1 MLVADIDLDVNR
13 NWHRFLAV
21 DSYMNSTIFAAG
33 GYLPVANDRLTP
45 AGTKH
50 ALLTN

>member
-21 DSYMNSTIFAAG
+21 GSYTNSKIFAAG
-33 GYLPVANDRLTP
+33 DLLPAANDRSTP
-45 AGTKH
+45 VGTKH
-50 ALLTN
+50 ALLLN

>member
-21 DSYMNSTIFAAG
+21 GSYTNSKIFAAG
-33 GYLPVANDRLTP
+33 DLLPAANDRLTP
-45 AGTKH
+45 VGTKH
-50 ALLTN
+50 ALLPN